1 MIVEHL
7 LPWLS
12 VVILLLMA
20 DITVIEADWRSCVIR
35 SLIYLPCNLTG
46 YIDKNTATGDRNGAY
61 GNEPWGDSFW
71 KTFLVVSGVLI
82 LFCILYKP

>member
-35 SLIYLPCNLTG
+35 SLFYLPCNLTG
-46 YIDKNTATGDRNGAY
+46 YIDANTNTGTRNGAY
-61 GNEPWGDSFW
+61 GHEFWGDSFW
-71 KTFLVVSGVLI
+71 KTFLFVSGLLI
-82 LFCILYKP
+82 FFCILYKP